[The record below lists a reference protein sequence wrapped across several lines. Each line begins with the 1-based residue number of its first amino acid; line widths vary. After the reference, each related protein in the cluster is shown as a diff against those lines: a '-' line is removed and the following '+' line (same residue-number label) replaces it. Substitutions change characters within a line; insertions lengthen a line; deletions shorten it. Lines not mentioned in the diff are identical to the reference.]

1 MWGPAQRILKIRFGM
16 QISIAIELAH
26 KFKLTLHPIKKFTF
40 SDEST

>member
-1 MWGPAQRILKIRFGM
+1 MWGPAQHILKIWFGM

-26 KFKLTLHPIKKFTF
+26 KFNLTLHLIKKFAF